1 MKALVWTLRL
11 FIGAVLL
18 ATGIGKLLDVPG
30 FQNVLVTYQM
40 FPEWSLPVI
49 AIGFVVVE
57 LRLAEELLVGRDLV
71 RAAWLATA
79 LHVLF
84 TVFASVTMLRGLD
97 IPNCGCFGVF
107 MARPL
112 TWGTVAEDVFMT
124 LVSAA
129 LYVAARKSSQDS
141 KRITT

>member
-1 MKALVWTLRL
+1 
-11 FIGAVLL
+11 
-18 ATGIGKLLDVPG
+18 
-30 FQNVLVTYQM
+30 
-40 FPEWSLPVI
+40 
-49 AIGFVVVE
+49 
-57 LRLAEELLVGRDLV
+57 
-71 RAAWLATA
+71 